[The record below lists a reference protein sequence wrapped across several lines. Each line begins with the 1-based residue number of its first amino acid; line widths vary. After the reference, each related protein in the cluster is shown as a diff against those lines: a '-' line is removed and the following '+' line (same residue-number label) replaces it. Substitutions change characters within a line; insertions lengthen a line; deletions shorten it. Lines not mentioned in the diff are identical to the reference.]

1 MKFIN
6 PGLKFKILAL
16 IMIFI
21 SISTFILIISTY
33 YKLRNDIYSKNN
45 EVFQTFINTF
55 YSEQDI
61 IIKKYSM
68 SLDIL
73 FENKII
79 LDAFKQRDRKKN

>member
-33 YKLRNDIYSKNN
+33 YKLRNDIYSKKNN

-61 IIKKYSM
+61 IIKKIFHVAGYSF
-68 SLDIL
+68 L
-73 FENKII
+73 KI
-79 LDAFKQRDRKKN
+79 K